1 MKILEL
7 AMYDANFFGSFGDS
21 LLTLGKELKKNNDQ
35 MLVCFPEERNWMKIF
50 KKEKIPVEIIPMR
63 YPVNIKGIIKLLNLV
78 NKYQIEII
86 HTNFGIESRVAG
98 AIIRLISP
106 LHPKLVWHWRGGP
119 SRPNLFKKIV
129 GSMLYKILD
138 IVLVNVHIPN
148 SDLIKEQLISYGIV
162 TPKKVKVI
170 YNGINAS
177 RFEPLKVKSAREELK
192 IGTHEFVVG
201 NIRNFRTRVNHK
213 IIIDTAKL
221 VLSKKDNVKF
231 LLVGDG
237 PNRKDIENYASSLGL
252 LDKIIFTGIQEDV
265 EKVYASCDLT
275 LVSYEPWCGETVC
288 NAVYESL
295 CMEKS
300 VVMPEVGS
308 ISYIFKEGEGVFMV
322 PLEAK
327 DMARKILELISNPE
341 AIIEAG
347 KMGREAVLKRF
358 TTNLWAQEMRAVFR
372 RLED

>member
-21 LLTLGKELKKNNDQ
+21 LLALGKELKKNNDQ

-50 KKEKIPVEIIPMR
+50 KKEKIPVEIIPMS

-162 TPKKVKVI
+162 TRKKVKVI

-221 VLSKKDNVKF
+221 VLSKKDNVRF

-237 PNRKDIENYASSLGL
+237 PTRKNVESYASSLGL

-327 DMARKILELISNPE
+327 EMARKILELISNPE

-347 KMGREAVLKRF
+347 KMGRKAVLKRF